1 MKTQKVLKITA
12 LSCVAVF
19 ALGVLIFGLV
29 TGFGIEDVR
38 ALFEKPAE
46 SGYDTPYTY
55 TEDLDYLDELVI
67 DWPGGPVTLSLY
79 DGDVVTVTET
89 ARRALEEEEK
99 LALEI
104 DGGTLSIR
112 WNGAWLQAGISDDEA
127 KRLEVQVPQTLAE
140 DLSAVSI
147 RTSSGDVSASGFAA
161 REISLE
167 TVSGDIDAAALRA
180 GRLTLNS
187 TSGEIRGENL
197 EGTEN
202 ITAGNVSGETAL
214 TGVQAGALALSSTS
228 GAVAADGTAETLTC
242 RSVSGAV
249 SLTLQSWPAEAE
261 ISTVSGGVAVRGPA
275 DESGFA
281 CAVSTVSGET
291 DCGFD
296 AAEDGGTYTL
306 GAGEAALRIS
316 TTSGNVELAP
326 LA

>member
-12 LSCVAVF
+12 LSCIAVF

-147 RTSSGDVSASGFAA
+147 RTSSGDVSAAGFAA

-187 TSGEIRGENL
+187 TSG
-197 EGTEN
+197 
-202 ITAGNVSGETAL
+202 
-214 TGVQAGALALSSTS
+214 
-228 GAVAADGTAETLTC
+228 AVAADGTAETLTC
-242 RSVSGAV
+242 RSVSGAA
-249 SLTLQSWPAEAE
+249 SLTLRSWPAEAE

-281 CAVSTVSGET
+281 CVVSTVSGET

-296 AAEDGGTYTL
+296 AAEEGGTYTL